1 MHYLNPMGKRKD
13 DLDEQIP
20 AYGLEALVS
29 MIDDNDALITA
40 LKAAGQR
47 FSIFKRQLDAQT
59 T

>member
-1 MHYLNPMGKRKD
+1 MDKRKD
-13 DLDEQIP
+13 DLEDQTP

-29 MIDDNDALITA
+29 MIDDNNALIAA
-40 LKAAGQR
+40 LNAAGKR

>member
-1 MHYLNPMGKRKD
+1 VDKRKDD

-29 MIDDNDALITA
+29 MIDDENALITA